1 MIKKEQAQA
10 LVNERQAQI
19 KKERAEITKQFCEET
34 ASQAIEESAK
44 EGKARVT
51 VGCKTEYAQ
60 DIANYLR
67 LEGGYSVNAEMY
79 GANTM
84 LHISW

>member
-10 LVNERQAQI
+10 LVSEKKEKDR
-19 KKERAEITKQFCEET
+19 KERAEITKQFCEET

-44 EGKARVT
+44 EGKTRVS
-51 VGCKTEYAQ
+51 VGCSTEYAHE
-60 DIANYLR
+60 IANYLR
-67 LEGGYSVNAEMY
+67 LEGGYSINAEMY